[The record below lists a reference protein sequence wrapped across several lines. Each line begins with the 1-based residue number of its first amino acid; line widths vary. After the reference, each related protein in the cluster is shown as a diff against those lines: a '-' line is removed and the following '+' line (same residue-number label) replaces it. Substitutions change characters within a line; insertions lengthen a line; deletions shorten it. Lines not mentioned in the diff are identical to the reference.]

1 MRDGH
6 GRRRGR
12 RGGARKR
19 VHGVVGCVRLE
30 GAVMRRVM
38 MAFGLRDYI
47 HRRQSF
53 RAGQQTLIQSAEYIA
68 LQLQIECTHNCQ
80 QGIRAP
86 LRAFKTFPACKKR
99 NPKKEHTKQ
108 DTCNIPGHK
117 N

>member
-1 MRDGH
+1 
-6 GRRRGR
+6 
-12 RGGARKR
+12 
-19 VHGVVGCVRLE
+19 
-30 GAVMRRVM
+30 

-86 LRAFKTFPACKKR
+86 LRAFKTFPACKK
-99 NPKKEHTKQ
+99 KKKGKKKKKSHACMLVTF
-108 DTCNIPGHK
+108 PLHPFL
-117 N
+117 